1 MIPGVWR
8 SGRSAA
14 GAAARRPR
22 GPVSPGGDERGF
34 ALVAAVLVLMLTSM
48 LVVTYYAVT
57 TGERVQAANVEVAR
71 TAGLYLGRARRAI
84 AAVKADVAREL
95 AAEDLKRTLQKQAES
110 TGLHEII
117 EETREAATAAE
128 DLFKPTPPP
137 QPPAQKTEPPA
148 VTASAPATPG
158 TQHGD

>member
-1 MIPGVWR
+1 MFEI
-8 SGRSAA
+8 
-14 GAAARRPR
+14 
-22 GPVSPGGDERGF
+22 GF
-34 ALVAAVLVLMLTSM
+34 SELVLIMVVAL
-48 LVVTYYAVT
+48 LVV
-57 TGERVQAANVEVAR
+57 GPERLPKVAR